1 MAELNRLP
9 CMLRTGD
16 LPTDSIAAYEAAF
29 RRGVREYTAAEPGW
43 EAAVFA
49 NTLQLFVSLRRDF
62 GSGRVAQPA
71 AEKRELLDEIMS
83 YVEDHLAGHIT
94 LDDTARQFHVSA
106 STVSQLFRKRM
117 GVSYYRFVTQRRLIA
132 AKTLIK
138 EGTALDTVAESV
150 GFSDYSG
157 FTGPSSRNTASPPPA
172 SKRCDR
178 HRKQSQAKTTKRH
191 RRKSDAS

>member
-1 MAELNRLP
+1 
-9 CMLRTGD
+9 
-16 LPTDSIAAYEAAF
+16 
-29 RRGVREYTAAEPGW
+29 
-43 EAAVFA
+43 
-49 NTLQLFVSLRRDF
+49 
-62 GSGRVAQPA
+62 
-71 AEKRELLDEIMS
+71 MS

-138 EGTALDTVAESV
+138 EGTALESV

-157 FTGPSSRNTASPPPA
+157 FYRAFKQEYGISPT
-172 SKRCDR
+172 RF
-178 HRKQSQAKTTKRH
+178 KTL
-191 RRKSDAS
+191 